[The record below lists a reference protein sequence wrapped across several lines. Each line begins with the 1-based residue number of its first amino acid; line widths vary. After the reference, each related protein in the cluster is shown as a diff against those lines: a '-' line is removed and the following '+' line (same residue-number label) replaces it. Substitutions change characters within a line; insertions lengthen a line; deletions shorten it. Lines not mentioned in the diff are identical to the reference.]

1 MEITCDIAGKPLQ
14 QFRNSAE
21 RATRGRRPQHPQLS
35 LPRSQ
40 PHSDR
45 ERAGT
50 SRFRPAM
57 LSADNQ

>member
-21 RATRGRRPQHPQLS
+21 RATRGRRPQLSHPS
-35 LPRSQ
+35 RG
-40 PHSDR
+40 DR
-45 ERAGT
+45 KRAGT

>member
-21 RATRGRRPQHPQLS
+21 RATRGRRPQLS

-50 SRFRPAM
+50 SRFQPAM